1 MHSFHVPRQG
11 LGCEELVTLGAV
23 DPRHGVLGRARPPSV
38 RQGHV
43 GALGPQGH
51 RAGGGGVGGEGGG
64 GIGGGG
70 GGGGGVQDIGHPGL
84 HGGPRRGRGLVL
96 TRLDAH
102 HRLNGARVR
111 PGLGQAPSL
120 IHWCALVLVWQL
132 PRPLHPG

>member
-1 MHSFHVPRQG
+1 MC
-11 LGCEELVTLGAV
+11 LGRDLAWRNLLHWGQCTLVTVCWAE
-23 DPRHGVLGRARPPSV
+23 
-38 RQGHV
+38 QGHV
-43 GALGPQGH
+43 RALGPQGH
-51 RAGGGGVGGEGGG
+51 QAGGGGVGGEGGG